1 MANGFF
7 YDVKALVDKQSFANA
22 KNELEKLS
30 QTSAIMIKGIAGL
43 SAALIGTAAVAGK
56 VAQAESRVANAVG
69 SSTSAVAS
77 WKIAAGMAGA
87 SADGLVSSLAAV
99 EDKMQHLKSGV
110 VDMNLAKNL
119 GRLGIG
125 YTQFAGMDSETRMRT
140 VFAQAGKMT
149 DQKQAAML
157 IGDVLGQAGKD
168 YYQSLQL
175 SGKSLDQQLKE
186 ARALNFVS
194 DKNRKDAAV
203 FASEVDGIKAAGKSI
218 LQMIGG
224 ELAAQLTPIAR
235 KIRSYLMTH
244 RNEIQRGISGVVET
258 AGKVFNAVAGF
269 IEKLAP
275 VVTRLIDNFGGLDQI
290 ILKVGIGFG
299 LLKLG
304 QIAGGLIMVIK
315 NVNLLKAAFSGLTKG
330 LLMGALYLLADDLA
344 HYFTGK
350 GKTVTGYIMENLDK
364 IKSTIAEKFK
374 NLIGEDNFN
383 AILNGLEKTK
393 EAIEN
398 LKKALPSLG
407 DVWGKVFKDAIGG
420 TVKIIGN
427 LIQWFSNLIQWFKD
441 AKNAF
446 DEGGIGG
453 VISMMWNDHKE
464 NTAEWKSRMK
474 AEQER
479 IARQKHPH
487 IAFEALDK
495 NERTAIMVQAKKNLK
510 EQDFSRSSIGILV
523 NGFKELGSAIGQ
535 TWEITTGKKLPQKE
549 KKSKGTTT
557 EKADKAV
564 MKSDGF
570 EYDDGSGYEM
580 IDDGIVSPTGRVIGI
595 SPDDWVFA
603 LKDVGNL
610 ASAFMPSGV
619 GATSQVNAPANYVI
633 NQTFNVTGV
642 RAENF
647 RESAYRGASEAMR
660 ETLNNASRIR
670 QFMPGTR

>member
-7 YDVKALVDKQSFANA
+7 YDVKALVDKQSFSNA
-22 KNELEKLS
+22 KNELDKLS

-43 SAALIGTAAVAGK
+43 SAALVGTAAVAGK
-56 VAQAESRVANAVG
+56 VAQAEIRVANAVG
-69 SSTSAVAS
+69 ASTSAVAS

-119 GRLGIG
+119 GQLGIG

-140 VFAQAGKMT
+140 VFAQAGKMK

-186 ARALNFVS
+186 ARALNFVT

-235 KIRSYLMTH
+235 KILSYLMTH
-244 RNEIQRGISGVVET
+244 RNEIRRGISGVVET

-344 HYFTGK
+344 HYFTGR
-350 GKTVTGYIMENLDK
+350 GKSVTGYIMENLDT

-383 AILNGLEKTK
+383 AIVKGLEKTK
-393 EAIEN
+393 EGIEN
-398 LKKALPSLG
+398 LKKALPDLG
-407 DVWGKVFKDAIGG
+407 NIWGKVFKDAIGG

-427 LIQWFSNLIQWFKD
+427 LIQWFSKLIQWFKE
-441 AKNAF
+441 AKTAF
-446 DEGGIGG
+446 DEGGIRGF
-453 VISMMWNDHKE
+453 VSMMWENHKD
-464 NTAEWKSRMK
+464 NKAEWEARMK

-479 IARQKHPH
+479 IAHDKHH
-487 IAFEALDK
+487 IAFGALDK
-495 NERTAIMVQAKKNLK
+495 NERAAIMVQAEKNLK
-510 EQDFSRSSIGILV
+510 EQDFNKSTFGILV
-523 NGFKELGSAIGQ
+523 NGLKELGSAIGQ
-535 TWEITTGKKLPQKE
+535 TWEITTGNKLPQKE

-557 EKADKAV
+557 EKANEAV
-564 MKSDGF
+564 SKSDGL

-595 SPDDWVFA
+595 SPNDWVFA

-619 GATSQVNAPANYVI
+619 GATSSQVNASANYVI
-633 NQTFNVTGV
+633 NQTFNVTGA

-660 ETLNNASRIR
+660 ETLNNANRIR